1 MNENK
6 MFVIVK
12 GEDKTKDIEKIEYDW
27 MNGKYYIKY
36 FKGDKNYSYKMMDIK
51 VEKYLPFEQKR
62 NERQKHVV
70 KREERFCHGGKYV
83 SLLPW
88 SS

>member
-36 FKGDKNYSYKMMDIK
+36 FKGDKNYSYKMMDINMK
-51 VEKYLPFEQKR
+51 
-62 NERQKHVV
+62 
-70 KREERFCHGGKYV
+70 
-83 SLLPW
+83 
-88 SS
+88 

>member
-51 VEKYLPFEQKR
+51 VEKYEKELNQEMKI
-62 NERQKHVV
+62 K
-70 KREERFCHGGKYV
+70 KKKIKSKY
-83 SLLPW
+83 
-88 SS
+88 

>member
-36 FKGDKNYSYKMMDIK
+36 FKSDKNYSYKMMDIK
-51 VEKYLPFEQKR
+51 VEKI
-62 NERQKHVV
+62 
-70 KREERFCHGGKYV
+70 
-83 SLLPW
+83 
-88 SS
+88 